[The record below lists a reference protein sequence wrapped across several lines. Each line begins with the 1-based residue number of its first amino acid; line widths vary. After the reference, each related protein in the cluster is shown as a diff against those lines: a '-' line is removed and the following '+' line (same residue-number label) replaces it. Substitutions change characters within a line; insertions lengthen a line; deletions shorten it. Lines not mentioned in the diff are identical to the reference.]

1 MEKNNSKP
9 MKVVKDLTPMAI
21 CQGAVVVL
29 IILGALLLDALGVY
43 EFSHTVITGAILGGI
58 VTLANYAFLTIS
70 VDREIAKFMAKRGE
84 REMSEEEAEKFAA
97 ENSMPVQNAIKTSFI
112 IRMASMT
119 ATLVV
124 AFITDFFNPLATAIP
139 LLAFRPLLTACELF
153 RAKNNKPA
161 DPSKFIK
168 YDNNEKEDI

>member
-1 MEKNNSKP
+1 MKNNNSKP

-21 CQGAVVVL
+21 CQGAVILL
-29 IILGALLLDALGVY
+29 IILGSLLLDAVGMY
-43 EFSHTVITGAILGGI
+43 DFTSKVITGAILGGI

-84 REMSEEEAEKFAA
+84 HEMSEEEAEKFAA
-97 ENSMPVQNAIKTSFI
+97 ENSMPVQNAIKASFI

-119 ATLVV
+119 ATLVL

-161 DPSKFIK
+161 DPSKFIN